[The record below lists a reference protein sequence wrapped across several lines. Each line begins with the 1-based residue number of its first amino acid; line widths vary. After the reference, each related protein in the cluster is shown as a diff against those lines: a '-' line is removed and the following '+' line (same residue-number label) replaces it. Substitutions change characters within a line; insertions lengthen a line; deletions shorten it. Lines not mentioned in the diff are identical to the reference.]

1 MDWLTNWIFDLL
13 YGIQKSICYI
23 IDFIKDIFYTLAGI
37 ETVNVDGN
45 ETDLLSNFLL
55 SNTVKKSFL
64 IVMLVAVA
72 LLVVFVIVAIIRSEY
87 ANGENKKSKT
97 LILGKSLQ
105 SFIIFLIVP
114 FVLLAGITLSNT
126 IVKSVNTA
134 MNPYVME
141 TGQDATIGGQILVT
155 SGYYAYIG
163 DPDEREE
170 IEIKFI
176 TGELDYND
184 KDVVSQYYKIR
195 DLDFF
200 VGIIGSL
207 VILIMF
213 VMSAISFIQ
222 RIFDIIL
229 LYIVSPI
236 SVSTIPTDD
245 GQRFKQWK
253 EMMIGKVLGAYGIIL
268 SMNLFFIIIPQVQQI
283 TFFGNAF
290 KNGIVHIL
298 FLIGGAFAVTK
309 ANIVIAN
316 LTGSHAGGSETRE
329 LIANMRTGK
338 NITRAVGT
346 TALAVGGAVLG
357 GKAYMD
363 GNKSGG
369 FTGGMKSTFTSPTSK
384 SVAGLENPTKAQRW
398 AKMPMRLAT
407 MPLGVMKDLAK
418 GGIVGMGKN
427 FVPRMN
433 NVIKGDTLFNHAQA
447 IKRKPKITEVPS
459 ANNTEEHK
467 G

>member
-23 IDFIKDIFYTLAGI
+23 IDFIKDIFYMLAGI
-37 ETVNVDGN
+37 EPVKVDGQ
-45 ETDLLSNFLL
+45 ESDLLSHFLL
-55 SNTVKKSFL
+55 SDAVKKAFWLVVL
-64 IVMLVAVA
+64 IAVI
-72 LLVVFVIVAIIRSEY
+72 LLVLFVIIAIVRSEY

-97 LILGKSLQ
+97 LILGKACQ
-105 SFIIFLIVP
+105 SFIIFMLVP
-114 FVLLAGITLSNT
+114 FILLTGITLSNT
-126 IVKSVNTA
+126 VVSSVNQS
-134 MNPYVME
+134 MNPYVLE
-141 TGQDATIGGQILVT
+141 QGQKATIGGQILVT

-163 DPDEREE
+163 EESEREE

-176 TGELDYND
+176 TGELDYNN
-184 KDVVSQYYKIR
+184 KDVVSQYYKIK

-207 VILIMF
+207 VILVMF

-229 LYIVSPI
+229 LYIISPI

-253 EMMIGKVLGAYGIIL
+253 EMLIGKVLGAYGIIL

-283 TFFGNAF
+283 AFFGNAF
-290 KNGIVHIL
+290 KNGIVKIL

-338 NITRAVGT
+338 NITRAVGS
-346 TALAVGGAVLG
+346 TALGIGGAVLG
-357 GKAYMD
+357 GKAFVS

-369 FTGGMKSTFTSPTSK
+369 FSSGMKSTFTNPAAKTISGSENATS
-384 SVAGLENPTKAQRW
+384 GQRYGR
-398 AKMPMRLAT
+398 MPSRIAT
-407 MPLGVMKDLAK
+407 LPLGVMKDVVS
-418 GGIVGMGKN
+418 GGVVGAGKN
-427 FVPRMN
+427 FGARVN
-433 NVIKGDTLFNHAQA
+433 NVIHGNSVFNHAQP
-447 IKRKPKITEVPS
+447 RVKP
-459 ANNTEEHK
+459 NTNKENELNK
-467 G
+467 KD

>member
-1 MDWLTNWIFDLL
+1 MDWLTDWIFDLL
-13 YGIQKSICYI
+13 YGVQKSICYI
-23 IDFIKDIFYTLAGI
+23 IDFIKEIFYMLAGVEPVRI
-37 ETVNVDGN
+37 NGQ

-55 SNTVKKSFL
+55 SDAVKKAFWSVFL
-64 IVMLVAVA
+64 IAVA
-72 LLVVFVIVAIIRSEY
+72 LLFLFVIIAIVRSEY

-97 LILGKSLQ
+97 LILGKACQ
-105 SFIIFLIVP
+105 SFIIFLMVP
-114 FVLLAGITLSNT
+114 FVLITGIALSNT
-126 IVKSVNTA
+126 VVSSINKS
-134 MNPYVME
+134 MNPYVLE
-141 TGQDATIGGQILVT
+141 QGQEATIGGQMLVT

-163 DPDEREE
+163 DESERAE

-184 KDVVSQYYKIR
+184 KDVVAEYYDLR

-200 VGIIGSL
+200 VGIIGGL
-207 VILIMF
+207 VILVMF
-213 VMSAISFIQ
+213 VMSSISFIQ

-253 EMMIGKVLGAYGIIL
+253 EMLIGKVLGAYGIIL

-283 TFFGNAF
+283 AFFGNAF
-290 KNGIVHIL
+290 KNGIVKIL

-338 NITRAVGT
+338 NITRAIGT
-346 TALAVGGAVLG
+346 TALGVGGAILG
-357 GKAYMD
+357 GKNFTTN
-363 GNKSGG
+363 NKSGG
-369 FTGGMKSTFTSPTSK
+369 FASGMKSTFTSPTNSL
-384 SVAGLENPTKAQRW
+384 SNPDNLTKASRYG
-398 AKMPMRLAT
+398 KMPTRIAT
-407 MPLGVMKDLAK
+407 LPIGIMKDIAT
-418 GGIVGMGKN
+418 GGIVGAGKN
-427 FVPRMN
+427 FVPRLN
-433 NVIKGDTLFNHAQA
+433 NIVKGNTLFNHPQSLKKPNAD
-447 IKRKPKITEVPS
+447 IKENND
-459 ANNTEEHK
+459 ANNSEKH
-467 G
+467 

>member
-23 IDFIKDIFYTLAGI
+23 IDFIKDIFYMLASI
-37 ETVNVDGN
+37 EPVKVDGQ
-45 ETDLLSNFLL
+45 ESDLLSHFLL
-55 SNTVKKSFL
+55 SDAVKKAFWLVVL
-64 IVMLVAVA
+64 IAVI
-72 LLVVFVIVAIIRSEY
+72 LLVLFVIIAIVRSEY

-97 LILGKSLQ
+97 LILGKACQ
-105 SFIIFLIVP
+105 SFIIFMLVP
-114 FVLLAGITLSNT
+114 FILLTGITLSNT
-126 IVKSVNTA
+126 VVSSVNQS
-134 MNPYVME
+134 MNPYVLE
-141 TGQDATIGGQILVT
+141 QGQEATIGGQILVT

-163 DPDEREE
+163 EESEREE
-170 IEIKFI
+170 IEIRFI
-176 TGELDYND
+176 TGELDYNN
-184 KDVVSQYYKIR
+184 KDVVSQYYKIK

-207 VILIMF
+207 VILVMF

-229 LYIVSPI
+229 LYIISPI

-253 EMMIGKVLGAYGIIL
+253 EMLIGKVLGAYGIIL

-283 TFFGNAF
+283 AFFGNAF
-290 KNGIVHIL
+290 KNGIVKIL

-346 TALAVGGAVLG
+346 TALGIGGAVLG
-357 GKAYMD
+357 GKAFVS

-369 FTGGMKSTFTSPTSK
+369 FSAGMKNTFTNPASKTITGSDTSTTGTRYGRMPTRIAS
-384 SVAGLENPTKAQRW
+384 L
-398 AKMPMRLAT
+398 
-407 MPLGVMKDLAK
+407 PLGVMKDVAS
-418 GGIVGMGKN
+418 GGLVGAGKN
-427 FVPRMN
+427 FGARLN
-433 NVIKGDTLFNHAQA
+433 NVIHGDSVFNHAQP
-447 IKRKPKITEVPS
+447 RVKP
-459 ANNTEEHK
+459 NTNKENELNK
-467 G
+467 KD

>member
-23 IDFIKDIFYTLAGI
+23 IDFIKDIFYMLAGI
-37 ETVNVDGN
+37 EPVKVDGQ
-45 ETDLLSNFLL
+45 ESDLLSHFLL
-55 SNTVKKSFL
+55 SDAVKKAFWLVVL
-64 IVMLVAVA
+64 IAVI
-72 LLVVFVIVAIIRSEY
+72 LLVLFVIIAIVRSEY

-97 LILGKSLQ
+97 LILGKACQ
-105 SFIIFLIVP
+105 SFIIFMLVP
-114 FVLLAGITLSNT
+114 FILLTGITLSNT
-126 IVKSVNTA
+126 VVSSVNQS
-134 MNPYVME
+134 MNPYVLE
-141 TGQDATIGGQILVT
+141 QGQEATIGGQILVT

-163 DPDEREE
+163 EESEREE

-176 TGELDYND
+176 TGELDYNN
-184 KDVVSQYYKIR
+184 KDVVSQYYKIK

-207 VILIMF
+207 VILVMF

-229 LYIVSPI
+229 LYIISPI

-253 EMMIGKVLGAYGIIL
+253 EMLIGKVLGAYGIIL

-283 TFFGNAF
+283 AFFGNAF
-290 KNGIVHIL
+290 KNGIVKIL
-298 FLIGGAFAVTK
+298 FLIGGTFAVTK

-316 LTGSHAGGSETRE
+316 LTGSHSGGSETRE

-346 TALAVGGAVLG
+346 TALGIGGAVLG
-357 GKAYMD
+357 GKAFVS

-369 FTGGMKSTFTSPTSK
+369 FSGGMKSTFTNPASK
-384 SVAGLENPTKAQRW
+384 TITGSENATNGQRYGR
-398 AKMPMRLAT
+398 MPSRIAT
-407 MPLGVMKDLAK
+407 LPLGVMKDVVS
-418 GGIVGMGKN
+418 GGVVGAGKN
-427 FVPRMN
+427 FGARVN
-433 NVIKGDTLFNHAQA
+433 NVIHGGSVFNHAQP
-447 IKRKPKITEVPS
+447 RVKP
-459 ANNTEEHK
+459 NTNKENELNK
-467 G
+467 KD

>member
-23 IDFIKDIFYTLAGI
+23 IDFIKDIFYMLAGI
-37 ETVNVDGN
+37 EPVKVDGQ
-45 ETDLLSNFLL
+45 ESDLLSHFLL
-55 SNTVKKSFL
+55 SDAVKKAFWLVVL
-64 IVMLVAVA
+64 IAVI
-72 LLVVFVIVAIIRSEY
+72 LLVLFVIIAIVRSEY

-97 LILGKSLQ
+97 LILGKACQ
-105 SFIIFLIVP
+105 SFIIFMLVP
-114 FVLLAGITLSNT
+114 FILLTGITLSNT
-126 IVKSVNTA
+126 VVSSVNQS
-134 MNPYVME
+134 MNPYVLE
-141 TGQDATIGGQILVT
+141 QGQEATIGGQILVT

-163 DPDEREE
+163 EESEREE

-176 TGELDYND
+176 TGELDYNN
-184 KDVVSQYYKIR
+184 KDVVSQYYKIK

-207 VILIMF
+207 VILVMF

-229 LYIVSPI
+229 LYIISPI

-253 EMMIGKVLGAYGIIL
+253 EMLIGKVLGAYGIIL

-283 TFFGNAF
+283 AFFGNAF
-290 KNGIVHIL
+290 KNGIVKIL

-338 NITRAVGT
+338 NITRAVGS
-346 TALAVGGAVLG
+346 TALGIGGAVLG
-357 GKAYMD
+357 GKAFVS

-369 FTGGMKSTFTSPTSK
+369 FSSGMKSTFTNPASK
-384 SVAGLENPTKAQRW
+384 TITGSENATNGQRYGR
-398 AKMPMRLAT
+398 MPSRIAT
-407 MPLGVMKDLAK
+407 LPLGVMKDVVA
-418 GGIVGMGKN
+418 GGVVGAGKN
-427 FVPRMN
+427 FGARVN
-433 NVIKGDTLFNHAQA
+433 NVIHGNSVFNHAQP
-447 IKRKPKITEVPS
+447 RVKP
-459 ANNTEEHK
+459 NTNKENELNK
-467 G
+467 KD